1 MKDRASKGPF
11 RLCIGCREVRQKGEL
26 LRFVKTSKSLVAFDL
41 KCKMPGRGAYLC
53 PDAACFIM
61 AQKRAAFQRA
71 LGVSASARDLLH
83 NVLKDLVTDM
93 LARIFSYKERGKVVY
108 GENALDKA
116 QPGDLVL
123 ALDEVTGD
131 NKRRIEEM
139 RLRGIDVLE
148 VCARRYMGPDE
159 PGLLL
164 VVNFK
169 KDSYIYE
176 EVERIRRLSSGGLAI

>member
-1 MKDRASKGPF
+1 M
-11 RLCIGCREVRQKGEL
+11 
-26 LRFVKTSKSLVAFDL
+26 
-41 KCKMPGRGAYLC
+41 
-53 PDAACFIM
+53 
-61 AQKRAAFQRA
+61 
-71 LGVSASARDLLH
+71 
-83 NVLKDLVTDM
+83 
-93 LARIFSYKERGKVVY
+93 Y